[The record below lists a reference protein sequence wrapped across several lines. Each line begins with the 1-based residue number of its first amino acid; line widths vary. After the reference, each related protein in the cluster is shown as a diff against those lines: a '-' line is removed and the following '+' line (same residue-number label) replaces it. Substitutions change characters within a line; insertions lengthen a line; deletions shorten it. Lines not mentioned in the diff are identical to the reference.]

1 MKWLR
6 RLFWLLGICAAL
18 AIIGWAFRAPLL
30 VGLAKA
36 WIVDDPLTRADV
48 IVVLGGGPETRP
60 FEAARL
66 YGQAL
71 APKILIMKPAAV
83 PTTAMGVR
91 ESEADIARQVL
102 VKKGVAESDIGLT
115 EDAVSNTYE
124 ESIAVRNWASTNR
137 VKTIFIAT
145 DIFHSRRVRW
155 VFRKQ
160 FKGTGVEVFVR
171 AVPVREYKT
180 EDWWRHEQ
188 GIVAFQNEVL
198 KYIYYRFKYL
208 IEMEKLKAGK

>member
-1 MKWLR
+1 
-6 RLFWLLGICAAL
+6 
-18 AIIGWAFRAPLL
+18 
-30 VGLAKA
+30 
-36 WIVDDPLTRADV
+36 
-48 IVVLGGGPETRP
+48 
-60 FEAARL
+60 
-66 YGQAL
+66 
-71 APKILIMKPAAV
+71 
-83 PTTAMGVR
+83 
-91 ESEADIARQVL
+91 